1 MIYQTEYG
9 MVDAITKVIDYI
21 NSDGDIVED
30 SPIKFIL
37 ITDESDLTDL
47 SGYPIGSIAFTA
59 GELGKWQLD
68 ASGDWISFTPEDSSD
83 DSGDGGDDSGDGG
96 DDSGDGGGA

>member
-21 NSDGDIVED
+21 DSDGDIVEN

-37 ITDESDLTDL
+37 ITDESDLTDIT
-47 SGYPIGSIAFTA
+47 GYPVGSIAFTA

-68 ASGDWISFTPEDSSD
+68 ASGEWVSFTPDNSEETPDS
-83 DSGDGGDDSGDGG
+83 DGGDT
-96 DDSGDGGGA
+96 